1 MIPNSVIEELLQ
13 AFTWGIV
20 VVDEA
25 YIDFSGTPSACYLI
39 DKYPNVVVL
48 QTLSK
53 VLCLHTHAHSVN
65 CFKFSYFSFFFF
77 SGIWLGRN

>member
-1 MIPNSVIEELLQ
+1 MIEELLQ

-53 VLCLHTHAHSVN
+53 VLCLHTDGHSVN

-77 SGIWLGRN
+77 RHSAWPELDWVWR